1 MTLRVSD
8 TITFPQKSG
17 QLELHNHLANGSTN
31 TSKFKFDK
39 VFSDTDDQESVFR
52 SVQGVVKSALDGH
65 NVCIFAYG
73 QTGSGKTFTMQGP
86 EGANVRDRT
95 EVEERGIVPRAVQ
108 MIFDTLEQRKT
119 YGKQVSFSVTMSCFE
134 IYIETVRDL
143 LKPENTMN

>member
-73 QTGSGKTFTMQGP
+73 
-86 EGANVRDRT
+86 
-95 EVEERGIVPRAVQ
+95 
-108 MIFDTLEQRKT
+108 
-119 YGKQVSFSVTMSCFE
+119 
-134 IYIETVRDL
+134 
-143 LKPENTMN
+143 